1 MSTPSAT
8 STDSVA
14 THSAA
19 THSAIARIRNGGAA
33 VLPSLLLCDFRNLER
48 EIGKLEAA
56 GVTALHLDVMDG
68 VFVPNF
74 TYGLPIVAAIRQLT
88 RLPIDVHL
96 MIADPAKY
104 ARAFVEAGADIVTF
118 HAEAASDPLPIL
130 AEIHAA
136 GAAAGIALNPG
147 TPVSAVAGCLSE
159 CDIAVVMSVEAGFG
173 GQSFRP
179 EVLSKLA
186 ELRRLAGDSL
196 LLEIDGG
203 VNARTIAECVAA
215 GAEALVVG
223 SAIFGQSDYAA
234 AISGLNQLIAAGET
248 AALARK
254 NAQEAR

>member
-1 MSTPSAT
+1 MSTNSAT
-8 STDSVA
+8 
-14 THSAA
+14 
-19 THSAIARIRNGGAA
+19 THSAIARIRECGAA

-56 GVTALHLDVMDG
+56 GVAALHLDVMDG

-74 TYGLPIVAAIRQLT
+74 TYGLPIVSAIRQLT
-88 RLPIDVHL
+88 SLPIDAHL

-118 HAEAASDPLPIL
+118 HAEAVGDPLPVL

-136 GAAAGIALNPG
+136 GAAGGVALNPG

-159 CDIAVVMSVEAGFG
+159 CEIAVVMSVEAGFG

-186 ELRRLAGDSL
+186 ELRRLGGDAL
-196 LLEIDGG
+196 LLEVDGG
-203 VNARTIAECVAA
+203 VNARTISQCVAA

-223 SAIFGQSDYAA
+223 SAIFGEADYAA
-234 AISGLNQLIAAGET
+234 AIAGLNHLIAASGIP
-248 AALARK
+248 AAPGK

>member
-1 MSTPSAT
+1 MN
-8 STDSVA
+8 
-14 THSAA
+14 
-19 THSAIARIRNGGAA
+19 THSAIAKIRQRGAA

-56 GVTALHLDVMDG
+56 GVAALHLDVMDG

-74 TYGLPIVAAIRQLT
+74 TYGLPIVSAIRKVT

-118 HAEAASDPLPIL
+118 HVEAVRDPRPIL
-130 AEIHAA
+130 DEIHAA

-147 TPVSAVAGCLSE
+147 TEVAGFAGVLPE

-173 GQSFRP
+173 GQAFRP
-179 EVLSKLA
+179 EVLAKLA
-186 ELRRLAGDSL
+186 ELRRLGGESL

-203 VNARTIAECVAA
+203 VNARTIEQCVAA

-223 SAIFGQSDYAA
+223 SAIFAQPDYSV
-234 AISGLNQLIAAGET
+234 AISNLNQLIAAGLK
-248 AALARK
+248 AGLASSG
-254 NAQEAR
+254 AQEAR

>member
-1 MSTPSAT
+1 MN
-8 STDSVA
+8 
-14 THSAA
+14 
-19 THSAIARIRNGGAA
+19 THSAIAKIRQRGAA

-56 GVTALHLDVMDG
+56 GVAALHLDVMDG

-74 TYGLPIVAAIRQLT
+74 TYGLPIVSAIRQVT

-96 MIADPAKY
+96 MIADPGKY

-118 HAEAASDPLPIL
+118 HVEAVKDARSIL
-130 AEIHAA
+130 GEIHAA

-147 TPVSAVAGCLSE
+147 TSVSAVADVVPD

-179 EVLSKLA
+179 EVLSKLT
-186 ELRRLAGDSL
+186 ELRRLGGESL

-203 VNARTIAECVAA
+203 VNARTLEQCVAA

-223 SAIFGQSDYAA
+223 SAIFAQPDYAV
-234 AISGLNQLIAAGET
+234 AISNLNQLIAAGLK
-248 AALARK
+248 AGLASSG
-254 NAQEAR
+254 AQEAR